1 MYKQTRLQVKNI
13 GKLLHNK
20 KSPPEE
26 GGKVFQCTGGML
38 HVSFHLTDTQY
49 MHINYVTRVSL
60 NKNRGNRYK
69 TKRKNGK

>member
-38 HVSFHLTDTQY
+38 HVSFHLTDT
-49 MHINYVTRVSL
+49 HAHKL
-60 NKNRGNRYK
+60 CYK
-69 TKRKNGK
+69 GLAEQKSRQ